1 MEMRTYIGEDEV
13 DDKEMDEHSP
23 GGIVHESLSNIR
35 TVASLTLEVER
46 SDEYDAALVAED
58 PILLRTN
65 FIKGS
70 LSGVGQYVVY
80 PSSRRHAVAYLS
92 NVDSSSPLQ
101 IRTNVVVGAD
111 VLVRR
116 LLAA

>member
-35 TVASLTLEVER
+35 TVASLTLEAER

-58 PILLRTN
+58 PNPVRSNLL
-65 FIKGS
+65 KGS
-70 LSGVGQYVVY
+70 LSGIGQYVSIPIDVGIRGL
-80 PSSRRHAVAYLS
+80 PSLTIAFIASS
-92 NVDSSSPLQ
+92 DSCKCGHG
-101 IRTNVVVGAD
+101 R
-111 VLVRR
+111 
-116 LLAA
+116 